1 MENLAFWIL
10 IWFAASAITALI
22 EFGLTLEH
30 WDEPAVYHP
39 ELIYENTKMN
49 WFGCWFC
56 FILIRL
62 VSPLFTI
69 FALLMMPILYIV
81 DFIRWIF
88 TTGRED
94 D

>member
-1 MENLAFWIL
+1 MENLSFWIH
-10 IWFAASAITALI
+10 IWFGASAIIALI

-30 WDEPAVYHP
+30 WDEPVVYHP

-81 DFIRWIF
+81 DFIHWLF
-88 TTGRED
+88 TVGRKD